1 MKTKAILAFVL
12 AGAMS
17 FTACTKKIDPKVVA
31 DINQFGTDWT
41 ALGEKATSWS
51 TELAETTTKAKEFTA
66 QQTEKMNAMTSPKDA
81 AMKTQIA
88 AVVATATENST
99 KLEGMQNEF
108 NTFKATWDATT
119 QQFGEWKDKAMKG
132 EVSPEEVTKGLA
144 DFQTKY
150 AEAQTAVEGW
160 GTQYAAIK
168 SSTDQNVASVEPV
181 TAPTEA
187 PVKK

>member
-1 MKTKAILAFVL
+1 
-12 AGAMS
+12 
-17 FTACTKKIDPKVVA
+17 
-31 DINQFGTDWT
+31 
-41 ALGEKATSWS
+41 
-51 TELAETTTKAKEFTA
+51 
-66 QQTEKMNAMTSPKDA
+66 
-81 AMKTQIA
+81 
-88 AVVATATENST
+88 
-99 KLEGMQNEF
+99 
-108 NTFKATWDATT
+108 
-119 QQFGEWKDKAMKG
+119 MKG